1 MMNTNKFKIAILALT
16 TTLFLASCSAD
27 KNIAKTDLKLP
38 DSYREKITVTG
49 DSIQLPWKTFF
60 KDALLVSLIDK
71 ALVQNNEVSTA
82 LKNMEQLDL
91 VYKQAKL
98 SLLPTLNFNASA
110 TRTYSSEN
118 SLSGLQT
125 QQYLGTKYLDDY
137 NANLQLSWEADIW
150 GKASKQKAAAK
161 ADYFAQK
168 ENLSA
173 LKTRIIAQVAQ
184 AYYTLISLDEQLK
197 IAQQN
202 SELNQNSLKMM
213 RLQFDAGQ
221 INSLAVSQM
230 EAQLKTAELVVA
242 TTQQSIA
249 IQENALSILAGEY
262 PTKIQRGSNL
272 ENDLSDNNL
281 QAGIPAQLL
290 SHRPDLKAAE
300 YAVKVAN
307 AKTGLSKVA
316 MYPSFSLSPQIGVN
330 SYKFN
335 NWFDLPGSLAKTL
348 AVNLTQPLFQKKA
361 LKTAYK
367 TAVIEQDKAVI
378 NFKQL
383 MLVAV
388 GEVSDAMVQRKAAD
402 ERLKLIQSKSSSLD
416 KAVLDASKLYTNGMA
431 TYLEVISVQNNKL
444 QNDLEANTIKLD
456 KLMATI
462 NLYKALGGGVE

>member
-1 MMNTNKFKIAILALT
+1 MNTNKFKIAILALT

-60 KDALLVSLIDK
+60 KDAQLVSLIDK

-110 TRTYSSEN
+110 NRNYPSEN

-125 QQYLGTKYLDDY
+125 QQFLGTKYLDDY
-137 NANLQLSWEADIW
+137 NANLQLSWEVDIW

-262 PTKIQRGSNL
+262 PTKIQRGSTL
-272 ENDLSDNNL
+272 ENDLSDTNL

-300 YAVKVAN
+300 FAVKVAN

-367 TAVIEQDKAVI
+367 TAVIEQEKAVI
-378 NFKQL
+378 NFKQTV
-383 MLVAV
+383 LVAV

-402 ERLKLIQSKSSSLD
+402 ERLKLIQSKTSSLD
-416 KAVLDASKLYTNGMA
+416 KATIDATKLYNNGMA
-431 TYLEVISVQNNKL
+431 TYLEVITIQSNKL

-456 KLMATI
+456 KLIATI

>member
-1 MMNTNKFKIAILALT
+1 MNTNKFKIAILALT
-16 TTLFLASCSAD
+16 TTLFLSSCSAD

-60 KDALLVSLIDK
+60 KDAQLVSLIDK

-197 IAQQN
+197 IAQKN

-249 IQENALSILAGEY
+249 VQENALSILAGEY
-262 PTKIQRGSNL
+262 PNNIERNSNL

>member
-1 MMNTNKFKIAILALT
+1 MMNTNKFKIAILAIT
-16 TTLFLASCSAD
+16 TATFLLSCSAD
-27 KNIAKTDLKLP
+27 KNITKTDLKLP
-38 DSYREKITVTG
+38 DSYREKITLIG

-60 KDALLVSLIDK
+60 KDAQLVSLIDK
-71 ALVQNNEVSTA
+71 ALIQNNEVATA
-82 LKNMEQLDL
+82 LKNIEQLDL

-98 SLLPTLNFNASA
+98 SLLPTLNFNTGV
-110 TRTYSSEN
+110 TRTFSSEN
-118 SLSGLQT
+118 SLSGLQI

-150 GKASKQKAAAK
+150 GKASKQKAAAR

-184 AYYTLISLDEQLK
+184 AYYNLLSLDEQLK
-197 IAQQN
+197 IAKEN
-202 SELNQNSLKMM
+202 VELNEKSLKMM

-221 INSLAVSQM
+221 INSLAISQM
-230 EAQLKTAELVVA
+230 EAQLKTAELVIEL
-242 TTQQSIA
+242 TKQNIA

-262 PTKIQRGSNL
+262 PKNIERGSHL

-290 SHRPDLKAAE
+290 SHRPDVKAAE

-307 AKTGLSKVA
+307 AKAGLSRVA

-367 TAVIEQDKAVI
+367 TAVIEQEKAVI
-378 NFKQL
+378 NFKQSV
-383 MLVAV
+383 LVAV
-388 GEVSDAMVQRKAAD
+388 GEVSDAMIQRKAAD
-402 ERLKLIQSKSSSLD
+402 ERLKLIQSKSASLD
-416 KAVLDASKLYTNGMA
+416 KATNDATKLYNNGMA
-431 TYLEVISVQNNKL
+431 TYLEVITVQSNKL
-444 QNDLEANTIKLD
+444 QNDLEAIAIKLE
-456 KLMATI
+456 KLTATI
-462 NLYKALGGGVE
+462 NLYKSLGGGVE